1 MYGSENSGV
10 FTDARCFMDW
20 IAGQYNMRMPSNYTE
35 PDSCQKKIK
44 GGVTA
49 GIGDIND
56 IDKDTCRG
64 LFDYYYIQE
73 RSSNVTECPEK
84 LQADLPT
91 SPRPTPNCDDVDD
104 FEGSCKAG
112 TISGCTVDED
122 VWAHEIFGECAFNHT
137 IPGTR
142 ERTWDE
148 CRLEGSEGFSYNIYQ
163 CQDERGNIGRCANNC
178 RGVKP
183 NSILIGGV
191 APLVAGF
198 AAGQTILQGSVFTAG
213 LAGGAIGMGA
223 MGVTENLGGQCPN
236 TRPCRVSS
244 V

>member
-35 PDSCQKKIK
+35 PDSCQKKIR

-56 IDKDTCRG
+56 IDKDICRG
-64 LFDYYYIQE
+64 QFDYYYIQE
-73 RSSNVTECPEK
+73 RSSKVTECPEQ
-84 LQADLPT
+84 LQADPPT
-91 SPRPTPNCDDVDD
+91 NLRPNCNDVDD
-104 FEGSCKAG
+104 FEASCEAG
-112 TISGCTVDED
+112 TISGCTVDKD
-122 VWAHEIFGECAFNHT
+122 VWAHEIFGECAFNHS
-137 IPGTR
+137 IPGTH

-163 CQDERGNIGRCANNC
+163 CQDKSGNIGRCANNC

-191 APLVAGF
+191 APFFAAF
-198 AAGQTILQGSVFTAG
+198 AAGQTILQGSVLMAG
-213 LAGGAIGMGA
+213 LLGGAVGIGA
-223 MGVTENLGGQCPN
+223 MGVGPSISGQCPS
-236 TRPCRVSS
+236 TRPCRVSE
-244 V
+244 